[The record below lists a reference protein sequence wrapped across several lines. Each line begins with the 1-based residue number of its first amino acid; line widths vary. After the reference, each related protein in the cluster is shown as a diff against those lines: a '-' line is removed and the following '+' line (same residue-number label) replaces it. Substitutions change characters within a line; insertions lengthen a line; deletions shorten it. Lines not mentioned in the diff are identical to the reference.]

1 MAEQDDKLVGIT
13 PAMREGSGMV
23 EFSERFPQQYFDVAI
38 AEQHAVTFAAG
49 LTIGGYKILLW
60 QFILLFFATCL

>member
-23 EFSERFPQQYFDVAI
+23 GIF
-38 AEQHAVTFAAG
+38 G
-49 LTIGGYKILLW
+49 TIP
-60 QFILLFFATCL
+60 ATIF